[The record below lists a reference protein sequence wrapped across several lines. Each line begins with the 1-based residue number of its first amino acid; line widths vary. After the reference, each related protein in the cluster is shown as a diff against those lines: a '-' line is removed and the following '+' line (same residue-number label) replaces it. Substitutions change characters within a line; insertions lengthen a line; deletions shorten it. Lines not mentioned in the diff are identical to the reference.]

1 MASLNRCMFIGNLG
15 KDPEVRFTPGGQAV
29 ANFSIACSESWTKDG
44 QKQERTEWVRVTAW
58 GKTAELC
65 GEYLKKGKQVYA
77 EGKLQTR
84 EYEKDGQK
92 RYATEIVASNV
103 VFLGGREQG
112 NSAGSGGYSQG
123 NQQAQQQV
131 QRATQAV
138 NDTFGQTDDIPF

>member
-65 GEYLKKGKQVYA
+65 GEYLKKGKQVFV
-77 EGKLQTR
+77 EGKMQTR

-103 VFLGGREQG
+103 VFLGGRDGGQQA
-112 NSAGSGGYSQG
+112 AGGGSSGYS
-123 NQQAQQQV
+123 QQAQQPV
-131 QRATQAV
+131 QRAVQAV
-138 NDTFGQTDDIPF
+138 NDTFGQTDEIPF